1 MFLPATTPPRYY
13 GAGEDAGGKEEK
25 EEEEE
30 EELEANQE
38 VDDSGEESFDEED
51 AKAAD
56 ENLPVRQPEKHCQ
69 CPEPI
74 LEPGFPRWWKKAD
87 SPPAP
92 KKTSTKKEEQPP
104 PQPKKDRIQL
114 KCRGANHV
122 LDGPCV
128 CESETRIREMEED
141 PEAKERNKDYF
152 VYRGARE
159 IQSPYAFV
167 RAEPGNGFPGHVGDA
182 VHLIF
187 KDKIKGEYQVKLA
200 DGTDRYAA
208 VPIEYLDIIVDVD
221 NIVQ

>member
-1 MFLPATTPPRYY
+1 
-13 GAGEDAGGKEEK
+13 
-25 EEEEE
+25 
-30 EELEANQE
+30 
-38 VDDSGEESFDEED
+38 
-51 AKAAD
+51 
-56 ENLPVRQPEKHCQ
+56 
-69 CPEPI
+69 
-74 LEPGFPRWWKKAD
+74 
-87 SPPAP
+87 
-92 KKTSTKKEEQPP
+92 
-104 PQPKKDRIQL
+104 
-114 KCRGANHV
+114 
-122 LDGPCV
+122 
-128 CESETRIREMEED
+128 MEED
-141 PEAKERNKDYF
+141 PAAKERNKDYF